1 MKKLAILTSILA
13 LAACGG
19 GGGGSAPIMPNA
31 PVVPDVPAMP
41 DSGMRV
47 SDDAIESNELIT
59 SMASEILIA
68 QDGTLPNIIRPAHI
82 VHRGNKYLAYHLDD
96 AKFFDNTMESTDEY
110 ISFGI
115 DENTGE
121 INNMSY
127 HWKENDN
134 DVVESIDRN
143 PNSRIFTEHVYK
155 YKVQLDNGNT
165 YYTDS
170 LPVLPN
176 RQQYPKEQII
186 EAFKDAYDGDVSE
199 STLDAI
205 IAKVESMDELIAT
218 EYVHDHV
225 IDLHGKSLPN
235 SHKLRY
241 SDFGYT
247 TILAKE
253 INQEGDGTGDDNSVV
268 FGGYGVQ
275 QIKNPEQLH
284 DLEFSGKAIA
294 ALGKKH
300 GNGNTTIATDDTAAK
315 LTVDEH
321 GVQTLI
327 MPFNDYYTIQVV
339 KPQNGD
345 ETITWQGS
353 TNVGHELDAN
363 QSVNN
368 QHVEIQYYGNNKKP
382 TEAVGGVF
390 FQNNNTEFNGAFGL
404 SK

>member
-1 MKKLAILTSILA
+1 MKKIAILTSILA
-13 LAACGG
+13 LTACGG
-19 GGGGSAPIMPNA
+19 GSGGGGSAPIMPDA
-31 PVVPDVPAMP
+31 PVVP

-96 AKFFDNTMESTDEY
+96 ARFFDNTMESADEY

-127 HWKENDN
+127 HWK

-143 PNSRIFTEHVYK
+143 PNSNIFTEHVYK
-155 YKVQLDNGNT
+155 YKVQLDNGKT
-165 YYTDS
+165 FYTDS
-170 LPVLPN
+170 LPILPDG
-176 RQQYPKEQII
+176 QQYSKGQII
-186 EAFKDAYDGDVSE
+186 EAFKDAYDGEESE
-199 STLDAI
+199 STLDEI
-205 IAKVESMDELIAT
+205 IAKVESTDELIAT
-218 EYVHDHV
+218 EYVHNHV
-225 IDLHGKSLPN
+225 IDLYGKSLPK
-235 SHKLRY
+235 SHKLKY

-268 FGGYGVQ
+268 FGGYEVQ

-353 TNVGHELDAN
+353 TNVGHELDAK
-363 QSVNN
+363 QSVDN

>member
-1 MKKLAILTSILA
+1 MKKIAILTSILA
-13 LAACGG
+13 LTAC
-19 GGGGSAPIMPNA
+19 GGGSAPIMPDA
-31 PVVPDVPAMP
+31 PVMP

-121 INNMSY
+121 INNISY
-127 HWKENDN
+127 HLKDF
-134 DVVESIDRN
+134 DESIDRN
-143 PNSRIFTEHVYK
+143 PNSSIFTEHVYK
-155 YKVQLDNGNT
+155 YKVQLDNGLNDGKP

-170 LPVLPN
+170 LPVLPDG
-176 RQQYPKEQII
+176 QQYTKEQII
-186 EAFKDAYDGDVSE
+186 EAFKDKYDGQ
-199 STLDAI
+199 TLDDI
-205 IAKVESMDELIAT
+205 IEKVESMDELIAI

-225 IDLHGKSLPN
+225 IDLYGKLLPN
-235 SHKLRY
+235 SHKLKY
-241 SDFGYT
+241 SDFGYI

-268 FGGYGVQ
+268 FGGYEVQ

-294 ALGKKH
+294 ALGRQG

-339 KPQNGD
+339 KPQNCD

-363 QSVNN
+363 QSVDN

>member
-1 MKKLAILTSILA
+1 MKKLAILTSILS

-19 GGGGSAPIMPNA
+19 GSGSGGGSAPIMPDA
-31 PVVPDVPAMP
+31 PVVP

-68 QDGTLPNIIRPAHI
+68 QDGTLPNIVRPAHI

-96 AKFFDNTMESTDEY
+96 AKFFDNTMESADEY

-121 INNMSY
+121 IDNISY
-127 HWKENDN
+127 HLKDF
-134 DVVESIDRN
+134 VESIDRN
-143 PNSRIFTEHVYK
+143 PNSSIFTEHVYK
-155 YKVQLDNGNT
+155 YKVKVQLDNDEKT

-170 LPVLPN
+170 LPVLPDG
-176 RQQYPKEQII
+176 QQYEKEQII
-186 EAFKDAYDGDVSE
+186 EAFKDAYEGEESE
-199 STLDAI
+199 STLDKI

-247 TILAKE
+247 TILDKE

-268 FGGYGVQ
+268 FGGYEVQ

-294 ALGKKH
+294 ALGQQH
-300 GNGNTTIATDDTAAK
+300 RNGNTTIATDDTAAK

-327 MPFNDYYTIQVV
+327 MPFNDYYTIKVV

-353 TNVGHELDAN
+353 TNVGHELDDN

>member
-1 MKKLAILTSILA
+1 MKKIAILTSILA

-19 GGGGSAPIMPNA
+19 GSGSGGSAPIMPDA
-31 PVVPDVPAMP
+31 PVMP

-121 INNMSY
+121 INNISY
-127 HWKENDN
+127 HLKDF
-134 DVVESIDRN
+134 DESIDRN
-143 PNSRIFTEHVYK
+143 PNSSIFTEHVYK
-155 YKVQLDNGNT
+155 YKVQLDDGP

-170 LPVLPN
+170 LPVLPDG
-176 RQQYPKEQII
+176 QQYPKEQII
-186 EAFKDAYDGDVSE
+186 EAFKDKYDGQ
-199 STLDAI
+199 TLDEI
-205 IAKVESMDELIAT
+205 IEKVESMDELIAI
-218 EYVHDHV
+218 EYVNDHV

-235 SHKLRY
+235 SHKLKY

-268 FGGYGVQ
+268 FGGYEVQ

-294 ALGKKH
+294 ALGRQG

-363 QSVNN
+363 QSVDN

>member
-1 MKKLAILTSILA
+1 MKKLAILTSVLA
-13 LAACGG
+13 LTACGG
-19 GGGGSAPIMPNA
+19 GSGSAPIMPDA

-96 AKFFDNTMESTDEY
+96 AKFFDNTMESADEY

-143 PNSRIFTEHVYK
+143 PNSSIFTEHVYK
-155 YKVQLDNGNT
+155 YKVQLDDGKT

-170 LPVLPN
+170 LPVLPDG
-176 RQQYPKEQII
+176 QQYEKEQII
-186 EAFKDAYDGDVSE
+186 DAFKDAYDGEVNE
-199 STLDAI
+199 STLDKI
-205 IAKVESMDELIAT
+205 IAKVESTDELIAT

-253 INQEGDGTGDDNSVV
+253 VNQEGDGTGDDNSVV
-268 FGGYGVQ
+268 FGGYEVQ

-300 GNGNTTIATDDTAAK
+300 GNGNTTIATNDTAAK

-327 MPFNDYYTIQVV
+327 MPFNDYYTIKVV

-353 TNVGHELDAN
+353 TNVGHELAAN
-363 QSVNN
+363 QSVDN

>member
-13 LAACGG
+13 LTACGG
-19 GGGGSAPIMPNA
+19 GSGSGGSAPIMPDA
-31 PVVPDVPAMP
+31 PVVP

-96 AKFFDNTMESTDEY
+96 AKFFDNTMESADEY

-127 HWKENDN
+127 HWNDI
-134 DVVESIDRN
+134 VESIDRN

-155 YKVQLDNGNT
+155 YKVQLENVT

-170 LPVLPN
+170 LPVLPDG
-176 RQQYPKEQII
+176 QQYPKEQII
-186 EAFKDAYDGDVSE
+186 EAFKDAHEGKVSE
-199 STLDAI
+199 STLDKI
-205 IAKVESMDELIAT
+205 IEKVESTDELIAT
-218 EYVHDHV
+218 EYVHNHV
-225 IDLHGKSLPN
+225 IDLYGKSLPK
-235 SHKLRY
+235 SHKLKY

-268 FGGYGVQ
+268 FGGYEVQ

-294 ALGKKH
+294 ALGTT
-300 GNGNTTIATDDTAAK
+300 GDNGNTTIATDDTAAK

>member
-13 LAACGG
+13 LTACGG
-19 GGGGSAPIMPNA
+19 GSGSGGSAPIMPDA
-31 PVVPDVPAMP
+31 PVVPEAPVVP

-96 AKFFDNTMESTDEY
+96 AKFFDNTMESADEY

-127 HWKENDN
+127 HWKENDK

-143 PNSRIFTEHVYK
+143 PNSSIFTEHVYK
-155 YKVQLDNGNT
+155 YKVQLDDVT

-170 LPVLPN
+170 LPVLPDG
-176 RQQYPKEQII
+176 QQYSKGQII
-186 EAFKDAYDGDVSE
+186 DAFKDAYDGEVSE

-205 IAKVESMDELIAT
+205 IAKVESTDELIAT
-218 EYVHDHV
+218 EYVHNHV
-225 IDLHGKSLPN
+225 IDLHGKLLPK
-235 SHKLRY
+235 SHKLKY

-253 INQEGDGTGDDNSVV
+253 VNQEGDGTGDDNSVV
-268 FGGYGVQ
+268 FGGYEVQ
-275 QIKNPEQLH
+275 QIK
-284 DLEFSGKAIA
+284 I
-294 ALGKKH
+294 
-300 GNGNTTIATDDTAAK
+300 
-315 LTVDEH
+315 
-321 GVQTLI
+321 
-327 MPFNDYYTIQVV
+327 
-339 KPQNGD
+339 
-345 ETITWQGS
+345 
-353 TNVGHELDAN
+353 
-363 QSVNN
+363 
-368 QHVEIQYYGNNKKP
+368 
-382 TEAVGGVF
+382 
-390 FQNNNTEFNGAFGL
+390 QNNFMI
-404 SK
+404 